1 MLSPVNPGG
10 NWHRNPGYL
19 QGNASQLPPPPP
31 THLKPYFMP
40 MIFPSATPYDS
51 SLFTNPAT
59 TSFRPGHSPPQVT
72 MAALTCGEGCWVIY
86 VVEAAKHFMMASGGD
101 RGGCGVRG

>member
-1 MLSPVNPGG
+1 MNPVGP
-10 NWHRNPGYL
+10 WLRTRGYL
-19 QGNASQLPPPPP
+19 QQGSASQLPPPM
-31 THLKPYFMP
+31 HLKPYLMP

-72 MAALTCGEGCWVIY
+72 MAALTCGEGCGVIY

>member
-1 MLSPVNPGG
+1 M
-10 NWHRNPGYL
+10 
-19 QGNASQLPPPPP
+19 
-31 THLKPYFMP
+31 HLKPYLMP

-72 MAALTCGEGCWVIY
+72 MAALTCGKGGGAVE
-86 VVEAAKHFMMASGGD
+86 VVEAAKHLMTAAATEGAG
-101 RGGCGVRG
+101 GGCGVSGGVHPAQASAGGSH